1 MTPFF
6 TSARVRPPLWR
17 VPPGPET
24 RRCSSMRSQRS
35 ARARPDARLI
45 VVPHEPTPEHL
56 AGLDA
61 RASRARLSPPVRLS
75 QATGPVPF
83 LVVDRLGALAT
94 LYGGGAMA
102 YVGGGFGRAG
112 LHSVLEPA
120 AWGLPV
126 AFGPRWQHSR
136 DAELLVDAGA
146 GVSVSNQNEMAR
158 AVGRMASGR
167 DCTRG
172 AGTTCANAGGRPSW
186 GGATVG
192 GDAGRAYFVTTPSNV
207 TERGTT
213 SPAVNSVK
221 RRSLQRL
228 RTLIFS
234 RRYRRRHR
242 ADPRGPCA
250 ARAP

>member
-1 MTPFF
+1 M
-6 TSARVRPPLWR
+6 
-17 VPPGPET
+17 
-24 RRCSSMRSQRS
+24 
-35 ARARPDARLI
+35 
-45 VVPHEPTPEHL
+45 
-56 AGLDA
+56 
-61 RASRARLSPPVRLS
+61 
-75 QATGPVPF
+75 
-83 LVVDRLGALAT
+83 DRLGALAT

-136 DAELLVDAGA
+136 DAGLLVDAGA

-158 AVGRMASGR
+158 VWDGWLRDETARAALGQRARMR
-167 DCTRG
+167 
-172 AGTTCANAGGRPSW
+172 GGRPSW

-228 RTLIFS
+228 RTLIFRS
-234 RRYRRRHR
+234 
-242 ADPRGPCA
+242 AIPEEP
-250 ARAP
+250 PS